1 MSTGSLCPIEV
12 FILTSLFATIL
23 LQLTIRH
30 LLDTL
35 HQFYLHTFCLYGI
48 IPAVWYQFW
57 QRTNVMEG
65 DPILSLSVKYDVQK
79 NAKKKKKFKLLH
91 VMSMVQQSSKWGPQN
106 FSRDLKIQNNF
117 PKIYL
122 SLSLILS

>member
-35 HQFYLHTFCLYGI
+35 HQFYLRTFCLYGI

-79 NAKKKKKFKLLH
+79 NAEKKKFKLLH